1 MGPIR
6 LLETTEFEP
15 TPEGTTIR
23 WRWGTPK
30 TAKERSLVRQM
41 ESYLYEAMTTSS
53 ALLAEH
59 VEAELARHRMPD
71 DDEPGPSR
79 RPDGPLAGLPATS

>member
-1 MGPIR
+1 
-6 LLETTEFEP
+6 
-15 TPEGTTIR
+15 
-23 WRWGTPK
+23 
-30 TAKERSLVRQM
+30 M
-41 ESYLYEAMTTSS
+41 ESYLDEAMTTSS

-71 DDEPGPSR
+71 DDEPELPSR